1 MRISAY
7 ARATNPKYANFAPI
21 DWSQLAGQL
30 GTKARGALS
39 TSGGAAKLGA
49 GIGAGIGAINYLGSE
64 DKSIGNLAGQVA
76 GGAALGGAAGY
87 GGSKLKNAWQAR
99 KAGNQALLPAITNAS
114 ATNVT
119 QTPINNQPFTS
130 NAPKQQAQLPAAQ
143 QTIDTP
149 AITVPNASGKTQSG
163 ESKPY
168 PLVNTTTTGTGNE
181 QISPTSQQRRPN
193 VPLQNAP
200 AGKRRSGNLP
210 ATEATVGQPVK
221 PTTTPSKPRIVD
233 PTEVQPDDNIY
244 KALKTPQERRKYEND
259 LKNQPLTQEQKIQ
272 SARAKSQQFLESMG
286 VTSSNQL
293 SPSDR
298 KYYNTLVQS
307 HYGQLKSANTSRNTS
322 PFANFR
328 VRRYNGFVY

>member
-7 ARATNPKYANFAPI
+7 ARATNPKYANFAV
-21 DWSQLAGQL
+21 DWSQLAGRL

-99 KAGNQALLPAITNAS
+99 KAGNQALLPATTNAS

-119 QTPINNQPFTS
+119 QTPINNQPFTP

-143 QTIDTP
+143 PVQRPQPTQNGVITTPAPANQQTIDTT

-163 ESKPY
+163 NSQPY
-168 PLVNTTTTGTGNE
+168 ALANPNTQGVGQE
-181 QISPTSQQRRPN
+181 QIGTLSQKRRK
-193 VPLQNAP
+193 VQLRNAP
-200 AGKRRSGNLP
+200 AGTYQTNGLP
-210 ATEATVGQPVK
+210 PTVSNNNKTE
-221 PTTTPSKPRIVD
+221 
-233 PTEVQPDDNIY
+233 
-244 KALKTPQERRKYEND
+244 
-259 LKNQPLTQEQKIQ
+259 
-272 SARAKSQQFLESMG
+272 
-286 VTSSNQL
+286 
-293 SPSDR
+293 
-298 KYYNTLVQS
+298 
-307 HYGQLKSANTSRNTS
+307 S
-322 PFANFR
+322 PFANFK
-328 VRRYNGFVY
+328 VRRYKGFVY